1 MITGEGVARI
11 GDFGITAIITDPT
24 VVERSTA
31 TTSKLG
37 ITRYMAPELL
47 NPQAFGL
54 THSNPSKESDVYS
67 FGMTT
72 YEVFSCLVARITDER
87 LLPMARSSRE
97 TCHMA
102 DPQRLL
108 PLSILH
114 RATGHLAQITR
125 RPTVG
130 SLIKSGTSFN
140 SVGSR
145 LRGTDSPFIHCINN
159 SSNLDRN
166 KGSTP

>member
-97 TCHMA
+97 TCRMA
-102 DPQRLL
+102 GRQSLL
-108 PLSILH
+108 PL
-114 RATGHLAQITR
+114 
-125 RPTVG
+125 
-130 SLIKSGTSFN
+130 
-140 SVGSR
+140 
-145 LRGTDSPFIHCINN
+145 
-159 SSNLDRN
+159 
-166 KGSTP
+166 